1 MLKRLHLQ
9 NFTLF
14 ESLDLEL
21 EAGFNVITGE
31 TGTGKSLFLDAIAIL
46 LGKRITADFIR
57 KETEVAIVEGLFYLS
72 ELDKLLLQKEAA
84 QYADEDTILFTREL
98 TRSGKNICKINQ
110 KQIPLV
116 VYSSIISNFIDFN
129 EQNQELQL
137 YTADYQ
143 LAIIDGLQV
152 DTILQNKSEVANL
165 YQRLMEKKR
174 DLQELL
180 NAAEDREFR
189 LELLQQKTAEIK
201 NAKLKEKEEE
211 NLLEQKN
218 ILLHAEKIANSLRNT
233 HLELFAGDGKLSAYD
248 RLYQAT
254 DELKDIQE
262 YQAKYQEL
270 FSNCESLTFQVE
282 ELAYNI
288 KDCLKNVEND
298 NSRLEQI
305 EDRLDVL
312 KKIKRKY
319 GNSVEEILA
328 KLLSYQQQIEILL
341 DFEVN
346 MEALEIEVKKIEE
359 SYLIAT
365 AKLTELRKENIF
377 LFENEI
383 KQNLVDLDLQKA
395 EIRIELK
402 SKNSYSENGVDE
414 VEFMFRPNPGEG
426 YQALSKIASG
436 GETSRIMLA
445 LKNINCHYNRYQLLI
460 FDEIDSGIGGE
471 TVRKVAKVIASMAEK
486 AQVICVTHSPQLT
499 SFSNTHFKVSKVISQ
514 GRTYSSVELVTGETQ
529 LAEIIRMLG
538 GDDLITGREHALELL
553 KSANK
558 QKISK

>member
-248 RLYQAT
+248 RLYKAT